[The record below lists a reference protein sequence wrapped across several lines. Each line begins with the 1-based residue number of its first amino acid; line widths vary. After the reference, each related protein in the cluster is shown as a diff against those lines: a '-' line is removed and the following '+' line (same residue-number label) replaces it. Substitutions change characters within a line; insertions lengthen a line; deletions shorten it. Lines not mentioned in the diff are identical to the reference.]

1 MCQVITI
8 ANQKG
13 GVAKSTSAINLGIG
27 LVRHGKKVL
36 IIDNDPQGSCTI
48 ALGYQEPDGME
59 TTLAKIMERVL
70 NEEEFDLTD
79 GILHNEEGVD
89 LLPANIELAGVEMS
103 LITIMSS
110 ETVLREYVGWI
121 KDRYDYIIVDCSPNL
136 GQLTINALTCADYVI
151 IPVQAAFLPVKG
163 LEQLLKTISRVKRK
177 MNPKLEIMGI
187 LLTMVD
193 YRTNFAKDI
202 TGILYSAYGD
212 KIHIFHNS
220 IPLSVRAAETS
231 AEGVSIFVHDGSG
244 KVAKAYEALTEEVL
258 VNE

>member
-1 MCQVITI
+1 MCKIITI

-13 GVAKSTSAINLGIG
+13 GVAKSTTAINLGIG
-27 LVRHGKKVL
+27 LTRHGKKVL

-48 ALGYQEPDGME
+48 ALGYKEPDKIE
-59 TTLAKIMERVL
+59 ITLAKIMERVL

-79 GILHNEEGVD
+79 GILHNDEGVD
-89 LLPANIELAGVEMS
+89 LLPANIQLAGVETS
-103 LITIMSS
+103 LIGIMSS
-110 ETVLREYVGWI
+110 ETVLQEYIEFI

-136 GQLTINALTCADYVI
+136 GQLTLNALTSADYVI
-151 IPVQAAFLPVKG
+151 IPVQAAYLALKG
-163 LEQLLKTISRVKRK
+163 LEQLLKTISRVKKK
-177 MNPKLEIMGI
+177 MNPGLEIMGI

-193 YRTNFAKDI
+193 YRTNYAKD
-202 TGILYSAYGD
+202 TTDALFSKYGNNV
-212 KIHIFHNS
+212 HIFSNS